1 MSNEMSAT
9 NGNGIKDLRAAF
21 ERLQPQLA
29 LALPEHVKP
38 ERFVRIVMTAIQQ
51 NANLAK
57 ADRESLFGACM
68 KAAQDGLLP
77 DGREAFLN
85 CYFSKKDGRHIASYQ
100 PMVAGI
106 LKKIRQSGE
115 LKQLS
120 AAVVREGD
128 EFSYSV
134 DEAGEH
140 FRHVPNLDSENAPVK
155 CVYAAAW
162 TKDGGVY
169 FKVMGV
175 GQIEKARAVSR
186 AKDAGPWVDWWDEMA
201 LKTVIRNLAK
211 RLPMS
216 AEVEEVIRRVED
228 LYDFGTQPSEAPD
241 NASADALKSKL
252 LARQTKALI
261 NESLIKA
268 GAMPAILPDDPPFD
282 PETGEIT
289 GREPGEEG

>member
-1 MSNEMSAT
+1 MNDMTAAQ
-9 NGNGIKDLRAAF
+9 NGIKELRAAF

-38 ERFVRIVMTAIQQ
+38 ERFVRIVMTAVQQ

-85 CYFSKKDGRHIASYQ
+85 CYFSKKENRYIASYQ
-100 PMVAGI
+100 PMIAGI

-115 LKQLS
+115 LRQLS

-128 EFSYSV
+128 EFLYSV

-140 FRHVPNLDSENAPVK
+140 FRHVPALDNDGAAVK
-155 CVYAAAW
+155 CVYAAIW

-169 FKVMGV
+169 FKVMSV
-175 GQIEKARAVSR
+175 ARVEKARAVSR
-186 AKDAGPWVDWWDEMA
+186 AKDSGPWVEWWDEMA
-201 LKTVIRNLAK
+201 LKTVIHNLSK
-211 RLPMS
+211 RVPMS
-216 AEVEEVIRRVED
+216 AEVDEVIRRVED
-228 LYDFGTQPSEAPD
+228 LYDFGPQQGEAPD
-241 NASADALKSKL
+241 HSRADALKSKL

>member
-1 MSNEMSAT
+1 MNDLT
-9 NGNGIKDLRAAF
+9 QQNGIKELRAAF

-29 LALPEHVKP
+29 LALPKHVTP

-51 NANLAK
+51 NPNLIK
-57 ADRESLFGACM
+57 SDRDSLFSACM

-85 CYFSKKDGRHIASYQ
+85 CYFSKRDNKYIASYQ
-100 PMVAGI
+100 PMIGGI

-120 AAVVREGD
+120 CAVVRQGD
-128 EFSYSV
+128 QFDYFV
-134 DEAGEH
+134 DESGEH
-140 FRHVPNLDSENAPVK
+140 FRYVPALDNDDAPVK
-155 CVYAAAW
+155 CVYAAVW

-169 FKVMGV
+169 FKVMSV

-186 AKDAGPWVDWWDEMA
+186 AKDSGPWVDWWDEMA

-216 AEVEEVIRRVED
+216 AEIESVIQRVDE
-228 LYDFGTQPSEAPD
+228 LAEMPTVTVLEPEKKALG
-241 NASADALKSKL
+241 ADALKSKL
-252 LARQTKALI
+252 LTKSYKEKVTQSLAL
-261 NESLIKA
+261 A
-268 GAMPAILPDDPPFD
+268 GAMPPPDF
-282 PETGEIT
+282 EESAA
-289 GREPGEEG
+289 EPGEDQNGQP

>member
-1 MSNEMSAT
+1 MTALTNS
-9 NGNGIKDLRAAF
+9 NGNNAIAELRHQFAK
-21 ERLQPQLA
+21 LQPQLA

-38 ERFVRIVMTAIQQ
+38 ERFVRIVMTAVQQ
-51 NANLAK
+51 NPTLAK
-57 ADRESLFGACM
+57 CDRESLFGACM

-85 CYFSKKDGRHIASYQ
+85 CYFSKRDNKYIASYQ
-100 PMVAGI
+100 PMIGGI

-120 AAVVREGD
+120 AAVVRQGD

-134 DEAGEH
+134 DETGEH
-140 FRHVPNLDSENAPVK
+140 FRHVPGMDNDDALVK
-155 CVYAAAW
+155 CVYAAVW

-169 FKVMGV
+169 FKVMSV

-186 AKDAGPWVDWWDEMA
+186 AKDSGPWVDWWDEMA

-216 AEVEEVIRRVED
+216 AEIEQVIQRVDD
-228 LYDFGTQPSEAPD
+228 LTDLPPIATDTGKALGT
-241 NASADALKSKL
+241 DALK
-252 LARQTKALI
+252 ARMLEQQ
-261 NESLIKA
+261 SL
-268 GAMPAILPDDPPFD
+268 PALPDALPSDD
-282 PETGEIT
+282 DHHGEIT
-289 GREPGEEG
+289 QPTQAEA